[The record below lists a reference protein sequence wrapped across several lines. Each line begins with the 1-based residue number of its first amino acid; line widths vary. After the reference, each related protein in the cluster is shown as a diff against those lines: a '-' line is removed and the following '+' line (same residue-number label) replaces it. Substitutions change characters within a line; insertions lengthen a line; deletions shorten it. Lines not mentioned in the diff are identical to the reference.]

1 MVRSTGERRYM
12 TKQIR
17 QTTATKPNSLSTH
30 MRRGK
35 TQRKRAIITRITRIA
50 RATGELVNA
59 RPSLAK
65 RERGRGA
72 GRAAAGRAAAGAGI
86 NKSAFVRSLPGAL
99 SAAEVIEKGKAKGI
113 KLSAAQVYTIRA
125 NARRT
130 GPDTESARTP
140 RGSGGGA
147 REAVRTGR
155 GRSSEGKEAEFVEAA
170 LDLGL
175 ARAEALIRALRAKA
189 SAGWS

>member
-1 MVRSTGERRYM
+1 M

-17 QTTATKPNSLSTH
+17 QATATKPNSLSTH

-35 TQRKRAIITRITRIA
+35 TQRKQRAATAVGAAKAA
-50 RATGELVNA
+50 RESVDAK
-59 RPSLAK
+59 PSLAK

-72 GRAAAGRAAAGAGI
+72 GRAPARAPGRAPGRAAAGI
-86 NKSAFVRSLPGAL
+86 NKSAFVRSLPGSL

-125 NARRT
+125 NARRK